1 MKTKP
6 RIEIDLAKV
15 EQYSQYCDNE
25 EEIALALG
33 ISYRTLCSRKKEF
46 ADFATAIKKGKAKAN
61 TFVGGKLM
69 EKIKAGDTASIIFYL
84 KTRCKWTEKQQLE
97 VQTTEKAPEGL
108 TEVFAKLNKGV
119 TND

>member
-1 MKTKP
+1 MS
-6 RIEIDLAKV
+6 RRFIEIDLKKV
-15 EQYSQYCDNE
+15 EQLAQYCDNE

-33 ISYRTLCSRKKEF
+33 VSYSTLRNRKREF
-46 ADFATAIKKGKAKAN
+46 DEFNTAIKKGKAKAN

-69 EKIKAGDTASIIFYL
+69 EKIKEGDTASIIFYL

-108 TEVFAKLNKGV
+108 TEVFAKLHKGKP
-119 TND
+119 NA